1 MQESIRIPRDW
12 QVRRGVKNR
21 SLNHSTSQ
29 IIDKTIRVQ
38 STSNIRSPLNCSSI
52 FEAENSEMFAMN
64 MRSFQAQ
71 SGLGRRISDLNTSK
85 LKFYSKLRNTRDRYF
100 GNRSLGT
107 EEILYEPGL
116 KEFLDADLQVQ
127 LRIRARVNEV
137 VSLEMNVPQA
147 FDLYGGSSKTL
158 SLPLE
163 QTYKVLLLRMIIR
176 Y

>member
-1 MQESIRIPRDW
+1 
-12 QVRRGVKNR
+12 
-21 SLNHSTSQ
+21 
-29 IIDKTIRVQ
+29 
-38 STSNIRSPLNCSSI
+38 
-52 FEAENSEMFAMN
+52 MN
-64 MRSFQAQ
+64 MRSFQVQ
-71 SGLGRRISDLNTSK
+71 SGMGRRISDLNTSK

-158 SLPLE
+158 CLPLE